1 MAWGRLIRVGKYR
14 GDREAVSYI
23 VAAAE
28 GGDAIKRVQNELGV
42 IGYTFED
49 LGRVSE
55 ALLKALKLVPGAFV
69 RADDAGRARE

>member
-1 MAWGRLIRVGKYR
+1 MAWGRLIRVGKHQ

-23 VAAAE
+23 VAAPE
-28 GGDAIKRVQNELGV
+28 GDDAKMIVQKKLGV
-42 IGYTFED
+42 VGHTFED

-55 ALLKALKLVPGAFV
+55 ALLQALKLSSGEIV